1 MLRTCGLLLT
11 CFSHPF
17 PSFLYLH
24 FIFTCHHVVRIIII
38 VVIVVIVV
46 IVLLSSSYCCCCC
59 CCCCHHRTIPIT
71 LLFNRVSST
80 TSVFSSFNASNSGL
94 LPLASIICTIAENFL
109 VSIRLSSS
117 SSLSTLFRSDFF
129 CFCFLMSVPF
139 WLIIWSIHLSQT
151 SDHILE
157 SVSLSC
163 RIYISL
169 SLSLSLCVS
178 YQIFLS

>member
-1 MLRTCGLLLT
+1 MLLQSIIDVFFAST
-11 CFSHPF
+11 
-17 PSFLYLH
+17 SFLPISAFY
-24 FIFTCHHVVRIIII
+24 FTCHHVVRIII
-38 VVIVVIVV
+38 IVVIVV

-59 CCCCHHRTIPIT
+59 CHHRTIPIT
-71 LLFNRVSST
+71 LLFNRVLST

-117 SSLSTLFRSDFF
+117 TSLSTLFRSDFLF
-129 CFCFLMSVPF
+129 FLFFNVCPV
-139 WLIIWSIHLSQT
+139 LIYYYDRYIFRKRPI
-151 SDHILE
+151 
-157 SVSLSC
+157 VSLNPSLY
-163 RIYISL
+163 RVVYTSLFLSL